1 MRLFIDS
8 LFFFRLFNDIIPAEI
23 RKKAEGM
30 IVLWIVLGLLLA
42 VFVVGLGILSYAC
55 GRRAVPDLFDP
66 DVLDKRGYGM
76 VKDDVL
82 AGKDWLTQQE
92 TEDLELMSYD
102 GKLLHALLVPCDN
115 ARGTIILFHGWRSSW
130 KLDFGSVLPVYHSL
144 GLNLII
150 CDQRAYGKSEGLF
163 TCFGVKERHDVV
175 SWATYAS
182 QLFGDE
188 HPILLG
194 GISMGAST
202 VLMASDL
209 DLPGN
214 VRGIIAD
221 CGFSSPYD
229 IMDCVIRTRFCGIP
243 VKPTLWLMGLFT
255 SVFAGFGLKEASTFD
270 SVAKSKTPIL
280 FIHGTA
286 DRFVPPEMSERA
298 CELCAAPKKLVLIEG
313 AGHGLSYPVDKERVT
328 AALFDFIN
336 TNIGGKEA

>member
-1 MRLFIDS
+1 
-8 LFFFRLFNDIIPAEI
+8 
-23 RKKAEGM
+23 M
-30 IVLWIVLGLLLA
+30 IFLWIVLALFLLLFA
-42 VFVVGLGILSYAC
+42 SGAGILFYAC
-55 GRRAVPDLFDP
+55 GRRAVHDFFDP
-66 DVLDKRGYGM
+66 DVLDKQGYSM

-82 AGKDWLTQQE
+82 AGKDWLERQE
-92 TEDLELMSYD
+92 TEALELMSYD
-102 GKLLHALLVPCDN
+102 GKLLRGLLVPCEN

-175 SWATYAS
+175 SWATYAC
-182 QLFGDE
+182 QLFGE
-188 HPILLG
+188 EQPILLG

-202 VLMASDL
+202 VLMASGL
-209 DLPGN
+209 DIPGN

-229 IMDCVIRTRFCGIP
+229 IMECVIRTRFRGVP
-243 VKPTLWLMGLFT
+243 VRPTLWLMGIFT
-255 SVFAGFGLKEASTFD
+255 RIFAGFCLKEASTFD
-270 SVAKSKTPIL
+270 AVAKSKTPIL

-298 CELCAAPKKLVLIEG
+298 YELCAAPKALVLIEG
-313 AGHGLSYPVDKERVT
+313 AGHGMSYPVDKERVT
-328 AALFDFIN
+328 AALFEFVN

>member
-1 MRLFIDS
+1 
-8 LFFFRLFNDIIPAEI
+8 
-23 RKKAEGM
+23 M
-30 IVLWIVLGLLLA
+30 IFLWIVLALFLLLFA
-42 VFVVGLGILSYAC
+42 AGAGILFYAC
-55 GRRAVPDLFDP
+55 GRHKVPDLFDP
-66 DVLDKRGYGM
+66 DVLDKRGYSM

-82 AGKDWLTQQE
+82 AGKDWLERQE
-92 TEDLELMSYD
+92 TEELELMSHD
-102 GKLLHALLVPCDN
+102 GKLLHGLLVPCEN

-150 CDQRAYGKSEGLF
+150 CDQRAYGKSEGLY

-175 SWATYAS
+175 SWATYAC
-182 QLFGDE
+182 QLFGEE

-202 VLMASDL
+202 VLMASGL
-209 DLPGN
+209 DIPGN

-229 IMDCVIRTRFCGIP
+229 IMECVIRTRFRGVP
-243 VKPTLWLMGLFT
+243 VRPTLWLMGIFT
-255 SVFAGFGLKEASTFD
+255 RVFAGFGLKEASTFD
-270 SVAKSKTPIL
+270 AVAKSKTPIL

-286 DRFVPPEMSERA
+286 DRLVPPEMSERA
-298 CELCAAPKKLVLIEG
+298 YELCASPKALVLIEG
-313 AGHGLSYPVDKERVT
+313 AGHGMSYPVDKERVT
-328 AALFDFIN
+328 AALFAFIN

>member
-1 MRLFIDS
+1 M
-8 LFFFRLFNDIIPAEI
+8 
-23 RKKAEGM
+23 
-30 IVLWIVLGLLLA
+30 
-42 VFVVGLGILSYAC
+42 
-55 GRRAVPDLFDP
+55 
-66 DVLDKRGYGM
+66 
-76 VKDDVL
+76 
-82 AGKDWLTQQE
+82 
-92 TEDLELMSYD
+92 
-102 GKLLHALLVPCDN
+102 
-115 ARGTIILFHGWRSSW
+115 
-130 KLDFGSVLPVYHSL
+130 
-144 GLNLII
+144 NLII

-202 VLMASDL
+202 VLMASGL

-221 CGFSSPYD
+221 CGFSSPFD
-229 IMDCVIRTRFCGIP
+229 IMDCVIRTRFRGLP
-243 VKPTLWLMGLFT
+243 AKPTLWLMGLFT
-255 SVFAGFGLKEASTFD
+255 SVFAGFGLKEANTFD
-270 SVAKSKTPIL
+270 AVSKSKTPIL

-298 CELCAAPKKLVLIEG
+298 YELCAAPKKLVLIEG

-328 AALFDFIN
+328 AALFEFIN

>member
-1 MRLFIDS
+1 MIFLWVVAALF
-8 LFFFRLFNDIIPAEI
+8 
-23 RKKAEGM
+23 
-30 IVLWIVLGLLLA
+30 LLLFA
-42 VFVVGLGILSYAC
+42 AGAGVLFYAC

-66 DVLDKRGYGM
+66 DVLDKCGFSM

-82 AGKDWLTQQE
+82 AGKDWLEHRE
-92 TEDLELMSYD
+92 TEELELMSYD
-102 GKLLHALLVPCDN
+102 GKLLHGLLVPCEN

-130 KLDFGSVLPVYHSL
+130 KLDFGSVLPLYHSL

-175 SWATYAS
+175 SWATYAC
-182 QLFGDE
+182 QLFGEE
-188 HPILLG
+188 HSLLLG

-202 VLMASDL
+202 VLMASGL
-209 DLPGN
+209 DIPGN

-229 IMDCVIRTRFCGIP
+229 IMESVIRTRFRGVP
-243 VKPTLWLMGLFT
+243 VRPTLWLMGMFT
-255 SVFAGFGLKEASTFD
+255 RVFAGFGLKEASTFD
-270 SVAKSKTPIL
+270 AVAKAKTPIL

-298 CELCAAPKKLVLIEG
+298 YELCAAPKKLVLIEG

-328 AALFDFIN
+328 DALFEFID

>member
-1 MRLFIDS
+1 
-8 LFFFRLFNDIIPAEI
+8 
-23 RKKAEGM
+23 M
-30 IVLWIVLGLLLA
+30 IFLWIVLALFLLLFA
-42 VFVVGLGILSYAC
+42 AGAGILFYAC

-66 DVLDKRGYGM
+66 DILDKRGYGM

-82 AGKDWLTQQE
+82 AGKDWLERQE
-92 TEDLELMSYD
+92 TEDLALMSYD
-102 GKLLHALLVPCDN
+102 GKLLRGLLVPCEN

-163 TCFGVKERHDVV
+163 TCFGVKERYDVV
-175 SWATYAS
+175 SWATYAC
-182 QLFGDE
+182 QLFGE
-188 HPILLG
+188 EQPILLG

-202 VLMASDL
+202 VLMASGL
-209 DLPGN
+209 DIPGN

-229 IMDCVIRTRFCGIP
+229 IMECVIRTRFRGVP
-243 VKPTLWLMGLFT
+243 VRPTLWLMGIFT
-255 SVFAGFGLKEASTFD
+255 RIFAGFGLKEASTFD
-270 SVAKSKTPIL
+270 AVAKSKTPIL

-298 CELCAAPKKLVLIEG
+298 YELCAAPKALVLIDG
-313 AGHGLSYPVDKERVT
+313 AGHGMSYPVDKERVT
-328 AALFDFIN
+328 ASLFAFIN

>member
-1 MRLFIDS
+1 
-8 LFFFRLFNDIIPAEI
+8 
-23 RKKAEGM
+23 M
-30 IVLWIVLGLLLA
+30 IFLWIVLALFLLLFA
-42 VFVVGLGILSYAC
+42 AGAGILFYAC

-66 DVLDKRGYGM
+66 DILDKRGYGM

-82 AGKDWLTQQE
+82 AGKDWLERQE
-92 TEDLELMSYD
+92 TEDLALISYD
-102 GKLLHALLVPCDN
+102 GKLLRGLLVPCEN

-150 CDQRAYGKSEGLF
+150 CDQRAYGNSEGLF

-175 SWATYAS
+175 SWATYAC
-182 QLFGDE
+182 QLFGE
-188 HPILLG
+188 EQPILLG

-202 VLMASDL
+202 VLMASGL
-209 DLPGN
+209 DIPGN
-214 VRGIIAD
+214 VREIIAD

-229 IMDCVIRTRFCGIP
+229 IMECVIRTRFRGVP
-243 VKPTLWLMGLFT
+243 VRPTLWLMGIFT
-255 SVFAGFGLKEASTFD
+255 RIFAGFGLKEASTFD
-270 SVAKSKTPIL
+270 AVAKSKTPIL

-298 CELCAAPKKLVLIEG
+298 YELCAAPKALVLIDG
-313 AGHGLSYPVDKERVT
+313 AGHGMSYPVDKERVT
-328 AALFDFIN
+328 ASLFAFIN